1 MTFGTKAFSAQ
12 DALVDALKSEPS
24 LAAWQIDFGIPS
36 RREELHIWI
45 DEEVADWTQELAS
58 TGLQSRNETFNLA
71 IYVYDRKTD
80 ATAKEIRDEIKAAAD
95 TITDILGG
103 GSFLGGI
110 VLIAEVVGGA
120 YEGAFADPDG
130 LRREGVLKLT
140 IGCQAFLA

>member
-1 MTFGTKAFSAQ
+1 MTFGTKAFAAQ
-12 DALVDALKSEPS
+12 DALVEALKAEPALS
-24 LAAWQIDFGIPS
+24 AWQIDFGIPA

-45 DEEVADWTQELAS
+45 DEEVIDWSQELAS
-58 TGLQSRNETFNLA
+58 TGLQSRNEAFNLA
-71 IYVYDRKTD
+71 IYIYDRKTD
-80 ATAKEIRDEIKAAAD
+80 ANAKEIRDEIKAAAD
-95 TITDILGG
+95 IITDILGA

-110 VLIAEVVGGA
+110 VLIAEIIGGA